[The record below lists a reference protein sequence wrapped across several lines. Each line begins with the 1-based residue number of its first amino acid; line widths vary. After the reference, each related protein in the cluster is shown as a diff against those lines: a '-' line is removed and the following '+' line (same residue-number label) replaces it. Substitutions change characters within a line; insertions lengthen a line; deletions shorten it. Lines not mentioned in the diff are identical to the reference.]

1 MRRTPAS
8 VRGVSAAEELVTSF
22 PQAASVCGLSAPVV
36 RRWLSLVLLSEPPW
50 TLPQLFEVRDN
61 IDPNRKRRG
70 SQTLHGT
77 MTRWNQGCSCV
88 QCRQLQSDDGRA
100 RKRAKAQERF
110 PVEVRQQ
117 LLDAIYAGQPF
128 RATLRDSG
136 LTPNQVMGV
145 GQD

>member
-1 MRRTPAS
+1 VES
-8 VRGVSAAEELVTSF
+8 
-22 PQAASVCGLSAPVV
+22 GL
-36 RRWLSLVLLSEPPW
+36 
-50 TLPQLFEVRDN
+50 
-61 IDPNRKRRG
+61 
-70 SQTLHGT
+70 
-77 MTRWNQGCSCV
+77 CV

>member
-1 MRRTPAS
+1 M
-8 VRGVSAAEELVTSF
+8 RGVSAAEELVTSF

-117 LLDAIYAGQPF
+117 VLDAIYAGQPF